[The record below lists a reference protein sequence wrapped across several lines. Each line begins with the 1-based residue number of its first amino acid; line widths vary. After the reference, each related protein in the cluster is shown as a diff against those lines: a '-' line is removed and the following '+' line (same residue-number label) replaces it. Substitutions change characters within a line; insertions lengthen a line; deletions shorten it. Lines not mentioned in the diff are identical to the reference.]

1 MCNEGGPNLTKSV
14 SNNKKVLHAMLETFR
29 RNGVKEKYLRYKLRD
44 EQALGILWNVEAVT
58 LGFKISI
65 KEKPLTRRGMLST
78 LSSIYDRLGL
88 GAPFQLIRKQIIQ
101 TICAQKFRWDD
112 QVPQDLGNDLKKWSN
127 QLNLLKNLHINRCYK
142 PPKFGRIKETSIH
155 HFSDASD
162 SVYGQAIYLHLVS
175 ETERIN
181 CSLLMGKSRVVP
193 IKYITIPRMV
203 LVEPTLTVK
212 VSALLQKKLQL
223 LNVKETFWTD
233 SEVALGY
240 IRNESKK
247 FKVFLASR
255 IEMIRDHT
263 TIHQWHYIGAKDNP
277 ADYSS

>member
-44 EQALGILWNVEAVT
+44 EEALGILWNVEAVT

-88 GAPFQLIRKQIIQ
+88 GAPFQLIGKQIIQ

-203 LVEPTLTVK
+203 LVEPTLTVRFQHYYRRNFNSLMLRK
-212 VSALLQKKLQL
+212 HFGQIVKLLLDTSEMNQK
-223 LNVKETFWTD
+223 N
-233 SEVALGY
+233 S
-240 IRNESKK
+240 RC
-247 FKVFLASR
+247 FLRA
-255 IEMIRDHT
+255 
-263 TIHQWHYIGAKDNP
+263 G
-277 ADYSS
+277 